1 MIKAF
6 IYSLLALGIGAWLYY
21 VLGDDPG
28 YVLVSFD
35 TWSVETTLVA
45 MVLFLLLLLVVVF
58 GLYRLAGLLNPLGL
72 LRGDSFLGAFRRRK
86 KAAKASEEGLRVLLL
101 GQWQEAYKLLVE
113 NSERVEN
120 PVFNLLAAS
129 LAAWQ
134 RGDDSSMNY
143 CLEQASKKSQT
154 DKSGIQSLKALLE
167 YRSGK
172 IEQSLAILSALDKQ
186 APGSPYVL
194 NLMKTI
200 YNSVEDWEKLDDL
213 IPELE
218 KYRVVKSEE
227 LIQLRETVAAEK
239 IRSITT
245 ENGGVSALIA
255 QWEKTDKKVRK
266 GEEITLTYLRKLLD
280 FSQDDEALNMA
291 STFLKNQWSDKIVLL
306 TGYIDSPESRPLLV
320 LLEKWLKSRPN
331 NSTLMLSLGR
341 ASLRNKLRG
350 KAREYFESALRFS
363 KSRELSAEANAELA
377 RLFDHMGEHAQS
389 ATLYGKAM
397 EQLDHRLPDLPM
409 PD

>member
-1 MIKAF
+1 
-6 IYSLLALGIGAWLYY
+6 
-21 VLGDDPG
+21 
-28 YVLVSFD
+28 
-35 TWSVETTLVA
+35 

-72 LRGDSFLGAFRRRK
+72 LRGDSFLGASRRRK

-306 TGYIDSPESRPLLV
+306 TGYIDSPESGPLLV
-320 LLEKWLKSRPN
+320 LLEKWMKSRPN
-331 NSTLMLSLGR
+331 NSALMLSLGR